1 MTTKRLI
8 PLALAGALLSP
19 VFSLGLGV
27 DVASAKCT
35 YKVPQLIIPR
45 YAAKNPGLKHTK
57 QYGIRD
63 YVPGSALPQIL
74 EYGLGRDKTSKPIGS
89 SIQSGNILI
98 GGHSSNRIYANQQS
112 FFRFGLKKSTTWLKS
127 RKLPTT
133 GLISARQPAPFA
145 YLGNLKAGDPII
157 IIDTAC
163 RKHTFKVLGGSFE
176 TIRPNQSSYAFSLP
190 RNAPGKMRADQLYAA
205 NGPLLRSTGITSGNA
220 LSSNA
225 KMLTL
230 YGCFKVGTNPTA
242 LRKIVRAVWV
252 STGR

>member
-1 MTTKRLI
+1 MTTKRVI

-19 VFSLGLGV
+19 VFSLGMGA
-27 DVASAKCT
+27 DVASARCT
-35 YKVPQLIIPR
+35 HKVPQLIIPR
-45 YAAKNPGLKHTK
+45 YDDTNPKLSHTK

-63 YVPGSALPQIL
+63 YTPGSALPQIL
-74 EYGLGRDKTSKPIGS
+74 EYGLGRDKTSKPIGAT
-89 SIQSGNILI
+89 IQSGNILI
-98 GGHSSNRIYANQQS
+98 GGHSSNRVYANPQS
-112 FFRFGLKKSTTWLKS
+112 FFRYGLKKSTTWLRSK
-127 RKLPTT
+127 RLPTT

-145 YLGNLKAGDPII
+145 YLGNLRANDPII

-176 TIRPNQSSYAFSLP
+176 TIRPNQAAYAFSLP
-190 RNAPGKMRADQLYAA
+190 KNSGSARRADQLLNA
-205 NGPLLRSTGITSGNA
+205 NRDLLRSRGITTPA
-220 LSSNA
+220 QLSTNA

-230 YGCFKVGTNPTA
+230 YGCFKQGNNPTA